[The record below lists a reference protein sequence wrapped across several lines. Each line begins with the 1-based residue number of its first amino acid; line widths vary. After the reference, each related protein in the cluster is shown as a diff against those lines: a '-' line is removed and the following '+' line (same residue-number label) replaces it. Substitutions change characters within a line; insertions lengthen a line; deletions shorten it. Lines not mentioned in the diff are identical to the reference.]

1 MVIITK
7 GSIHSFANKH
17 RTAKIPLNDWYEKTK
32 QAQWKNF
39 AEVRQ
44 TFNSVD
50 SIGND
55 RYVFDIGGNN
65 FRIVAMIHFNIRT
78 VYIRAI
84 LTHKE
89 YDIMNKLGRTKGL

>member
-7 GSIHSFANKH
+7 GAIHSFANKQ
-17 RTAKIPLNDWYEKTK
+17 RTAKVPLNDWYGKCK

-65 FRIVAMIHFNIRT
+65 FRIVAMIHFSIRT

-89 YDIMNKLGRTKGL
+89 YDMLNKLGRLNSL

>member
-7 GSIHSFANKH
+7 GAIHSFANKH
-17 RTAKIPLNDWYEKTK
+17 RSARIPLNDWYKKSK

-55 RYVFDIGGNN
+55 RYVFDIAGNN
-65 FRIVAMIHFNIRT
+65 FRIVAMIHFSIRT
-78 VYIRAI
+78 VYTRAI

-89 YDIMNKLGRTKGL
+89 YDMMNKLGRLDSL